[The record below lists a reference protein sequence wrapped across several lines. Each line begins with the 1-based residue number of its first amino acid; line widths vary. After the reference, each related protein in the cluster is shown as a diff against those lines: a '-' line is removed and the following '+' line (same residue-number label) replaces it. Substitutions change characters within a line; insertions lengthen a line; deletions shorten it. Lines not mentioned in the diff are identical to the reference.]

1 MEQVIHGP
9 QVAHAAGWL
18 VMRRVSQAQADAQAK
33 ATTEKL
39 DSQTLAALGTARV
52 DHSAATSGFHAN
64 QKAMGTGSAGFGG
77 LVGALHEKFSLLLK
91 VFIRETHH
99 YLKNPSP
106 LFPCPSRRP
115 RIGDQRLWINF

>member
-52 DHSAATSGFHAN
+52 DHSAATTGFHAN
-64 QKAMGTGSAGFGG
+64 QKAMGTGTAGFGG

-91 VFIRETHH
+91 GI
-99 YLKNPSP
+99 YQGNPSLSQKSKPFVP
-106 LFPCPSRRP
+106 LPV
-115 RIGDQRLWINF
+115 QAA